1 MVNKNDILNEYISP
15 YSDDAYHV
23 GLSSSVYDVLTY
35 VYMYLLSCTVV
46 S

>member
-1 MVNKNDILNEYISP
+1 MNTFPP
-15 YSDDAYHV
+15 YSDDVYHA
-23 GLSSSVYDVLTY
+23 GLSSTVYDVLTN